1 MTAASW
7 TPADVSAVVCTLESI
22 SGIERC
28 LTSLRDAGVG
38 QLIVVDA
45 GSRDGTRQV
54 AERIADLVLDDPGTG
69 LGNARNVGIA
79 ATTLPLVLNM
89 GSDNVMPPGQL
100 VRMIDAL
107 QRLDVQG
114 VSAQTRVDGSDY
126 VSRGLNAWRSGR
138 FVPGPAAVIG
148 TPTLFVGDLLRAHPY
163 DATRRFSDDSELCER
178 WTRELG
184 ARFAISDAHVLEVGK
199 ASWDEVVVR
208 CRMYGIS
215 DEEVFRIG
223 RGSGWSARRQAESL
237 LHPLKADL
245 LTPLTRLEPARAVA
259 SAPFLSAFVAM
270 RYFYWGRTA
279 ASGVHHDDGA
289 DGGASGR

>member
-1 MTAASW
+1 MNASSW

-28 LTSLRDAGVG
+28 LSSLRDAGVG

-45 GSRDGTRQV
+45 GSRDGTRQA
-54 AERIADLVLDDPGTG
+54 AERLADLVLDDPGTG

-100 VRMIDAL
+100 SRMIDAL

-114 VSAQTRVDGSDY
+114 VSAQTLVDGSDY

-138 FVPGPAAVIG
+138 FVSGPAAVIG

-223 RGSGWSARRQAESL
+223 RGSGWSTRRQVASL

-245 LTPLTRLEPARAVA
+245 MEPVTRLRPFEAVV
-259 SAPFLSAFVAM
+259 SAPFLAVFAGM
-270 RYFYWGRTA
+270 RYAFWARA
-279 ASGVHHDDGA
+279 AANRGQRGDAGD
-289 DGGASGR
+289 